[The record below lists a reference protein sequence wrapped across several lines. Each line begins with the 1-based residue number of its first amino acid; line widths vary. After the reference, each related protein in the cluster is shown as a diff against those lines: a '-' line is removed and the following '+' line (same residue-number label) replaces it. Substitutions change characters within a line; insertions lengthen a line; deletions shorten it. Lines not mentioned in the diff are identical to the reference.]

1 MINKIDIASKN
12 WAEDYITQHGSRFI
26 NMLRE
31 AFIAGFKK
39 GVFCSEPKWIPVAE
53 RLPKPYEFRGDV
65 RKHYLVQNEYGDM
78 RVARYDGDDNWEEI
92 YAHEYMSDK
101 VVAWCPLPE
110 PYKGGGG

>member
-39 GVFCSEPKWIPVAE
+39 GVFCSKPKWIPVSE
-53 RLPKPYEFRGDV
+53 RLPEESVEVLVCSDNGDI
-65 RKHYLVQNEYGDM
+65 E
-78 RVARYDGDDNWEEI
+78 VADCYYSTEI
-92 YAHEYMSDK
+92 EGMTVWLTSGWRFGK
-101 VVAWCPLPE
+101 VIAWMPLPE
-110 PYKGGGG
+110 PYKREEE